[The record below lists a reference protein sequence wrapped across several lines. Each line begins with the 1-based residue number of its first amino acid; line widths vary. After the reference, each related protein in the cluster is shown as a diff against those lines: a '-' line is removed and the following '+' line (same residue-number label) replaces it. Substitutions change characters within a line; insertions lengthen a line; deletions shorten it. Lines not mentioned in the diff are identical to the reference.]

1 MFELLVLI
9 LFGWMFFG
17 ALRVVCKVTWGLAKF
32 AAVILMALAL
42 SALLVCLL
50 FAGGVVLLL
59 PVGLVALAWGVVK
72 ALV

>member
-17 ALRVVCKVTWGLAKF
+17 ALRVACKVTWGLAKF

-42 SALLVCLL
+42 PALLVCLL
-50 FAGGVVLLL
+50 FASGVVLLL